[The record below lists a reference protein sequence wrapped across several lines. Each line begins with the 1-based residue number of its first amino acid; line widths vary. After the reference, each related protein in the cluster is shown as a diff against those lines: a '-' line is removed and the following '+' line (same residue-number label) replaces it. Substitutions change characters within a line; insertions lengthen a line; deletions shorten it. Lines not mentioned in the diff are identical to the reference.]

1 MKKCCS
7 IDLSVLNTRFPTGV
21 SRYTALVAKGLLLLS
36 QDAIGWFTTGTIDP
50 LLDEIQAGG
59 ALCKSINHLPFEFP
73 VHNLEE
79 TSKQL
84 SAILEIEEIDAHFSP
99 YYPYL
104 AQTRYP
110 CFLTIFDLLPLR
122 HPEWFSNEKV
132 RSFFDGP
139 MRQSAG
145 RTAHIFAISE
155 ATRQD
160 IHEIYGI
167 PLDRITVTH
176 LAPTIAPS
184 IMGAKTP
191 LIPEPYFLCVG
202 TLEPRKNLE
211 RTVMAFE
218 QFVGEHPDSEHRLML
233 VGAYGW
239 KSGSLLRRIEQLGH
253 RVCMMGYLSDQQLA
267 TCYLHADT
275 VLFASLAEG
284 FGLPVIEAIE
294 CGVPVV
300 TSRLSSMP
308 EVGGD
313 IAIYCNPLDAESI
326 CDAMER
332 SLDPAVRQRVKDLT
346 AAHLSSF
353 SWEKTASITF
363 EKICAIAC

>member
-1 MKKCCS
+1 MKKRCS

-21 SRYTALVAKGLLLLS
+21 SRYTALVAKELLLFS
-36 QDAIGWFTTGTIDP
+36 QDTIDWFTTGTIDP
-50 LLDEIQAGG
+50 LLDEIQLRGG
-59 ALCKSINHLPFEFP
+59 SFRSNGHLPFEFS
-73 VHNLEE
+73 VHDLEQ

-84 SAILEIEEIDAHFSP
+84 FAILEIEEVDAHFSP

-104 AQTRYP
+104 AQARYP
-110 CFLTIFDLLPLR
+110 YFLTIFDLLPLR

-139 MRQSAG
+139 MRQSA
-145 RTAHIFAISE
+145 TQAAHIFTISE

-160 IHEIYGI
+160 IHEIFGI

-184 IMGAKTP
+184 TMGAKTP

-218 QFVGEHPDSEHRLML
+218 QFIGEHPDSEHRLML

-239 KSGSLLRRIEQLGH
+239 KSGSLLRRVEQLGN

-267 TCYLHADT
+267 TCYLHADA

-313 IAIYCNPLDAESI
+313 VAIYCDPLDVESI
-326 CDAMER
+326 CDAIER
-332 SLDPAVRQRVKDLT
+332 SLDPAVRQRVKDLST
-346 AAHLSSF
+346 DHLAAF
-353 SWEKTASITF
+353 SWEKAASITF
-363 EKICAIAC
+363 EKICAITC